1 MKLDIWDP
9 PCPDFQRALGPLGL
23 HDFVSYGPQAHKCPC
38 IKWQSSH
45 NTKHFPI
52 WKDVYVIPFIF
63 MSFIPEWVRNEEM
76 TQKWRLSAG
85 MRLAS
90 SQSFL
95 VIRLIRRS
103 SKTQND
109 SRMRKNVIFKSFP
122 RNNQT
127 ELSFVGKMFHLW
139 DHGYRAANE
148 WHRMTW
154 KW

>member
-1 MKLDIWDP
+1 MLILQKIFDP
-9 PCPDFQRALGPLGL
+9 TF
-23 HDFVSYGPQAHKCPC
+23 FYKCLWLRLSPWLC
-38 IKWQSSH
+38 VYTSH
-45 NTKHFPI
+45 LLEKVKERNNFPY

-127 ELSFVGKMFHLW
+127 QLSFVGKMFQLW
-139 DHGYRAANE
+139 DNGYRWASE
-148 WHRMTW
+148 WHRMTR

>member
-1 MKLDIWDP
+1 MVKVDI
-9 PCPDFQRALGPLGL
+9 PLLSFVAISSKNIQQHTSRVNIHRIVITL
-23 HDFVSYGPQAHKCPC
+23 HIAVVY
-38 IKWQSSH
+38 ISH
-45 NTKHFPI
+45 

-127 ELSFVGKMFHLW
+127 QLSFVGKMFQLW
-139 DHGYRAANE
+139 DNGYRWASE
-148 WHRMTW
+148 WHRMTR